1 MVKVGDYEVPEGLYF
16 SDDFEWIKVEGEK
29 VRMGISDYAQK
40 QLREIVYIELP
51 DEGTELFQ
59 NEPYGTLESVKAVSD
74 LISALSG
81 TIEKVNKEIQSNPE
95 LLNTDPFGKGWLILL
110 KPLKLEAEKRNL
122 MNFDKAF
129 FQSPKIALATVL
141 LVLE

>member
-1 MVKVGDYEVPEGLYF
+1 MVKVGDYEVPDGLYF
-16 SDDFEWIKVEGEK
+16 SEDFEWIKVEGDK

-51 DEGTELFQ
+51 EEGAELIQ

-95 LLNTDPFGKGWLILL
+95 ILNTDPFGKGWLIVLN
-110 KPLKLEAEKRNL
+110 PSNLEEEKRNL
-122 MNFDKAF
+122 MNFEKAVEWHKN
-129 FQSPKIALATVL
+129 QG
-141 LVLE
+141 